1 MSGLRERQ
9 KDERRRAILTAA
21 GELFREQG
29 YAQTTVEQIAGRA
42 GLSPATVFNYYP
54 SKGDLLLALVAA
66 ADEQYLARLRREAAK
81 PELPPERAA
90 ARLLESFTVESLKVL
105 ERDAWRQLLAS
116 TLLNPEA
123 PFVQAYTELNA
134 RLLGALT
141 ELIASL
147 QAQGA
152 VDAGADPAQVAQ
164 VLFDLDQALFERL
177 ITRPAMTLKQ
187 YRGEL
192 EAAVGVVMRGVY
204 LKDR

>member
-9 KDERRRAILTAA
+9 KEERRLAIRQAA

-29 YAQTTVEQIAGRA
+29 YAQTTVEQIAVRA

-54 SKGDLLLALVAA
+54 SKGDLLLALVSA

-90 ARLLESFTVESLKVL
+90 ARLLESFTAESLKVL
-105 ERDAWRQLLAS
+105 ERDAWRHLLAG

-134 RLLGALT
+134 RLRGALA

-147 QAQGA
+147 QAQGT
-152 VDAGADPAQVAQ
+152 VDPQADPARVAQ

-177 ITRPAMTLKQ
+177 IADPAMTLKQ
-187 YRGEL
+187 YREEL

-204 LKDR
+204 LRGV